1 MTRLLVPATSA
12 NLGPGFDSI
21 GVAVSL
27 YLTMDVLEPADAWWI
42 DHDLGDDIPHGEDNL
57 IIQTIQKLAPE
68 VPAHKL
74 AMHSDI
80 PSARGLGSSSSAII
94 AGIELADR
102 LGQKGWSEGEKI
114 NMANAIE
121 GHPDNVAPALAGG
134 LVIGVALEADRVLW
148 TKHTFPH
155 IAFVVTIPNKQLLT
169 SQARAVL
176 PKQLDFAQAVRANGI
191 GNVLASKLAVG
202 ELEEAGHLME
212 MDLLHETY
220 RSPLVPELKQVRQ
233 SLDGQAGVYG
243 TYLSGAGPTIMTLA
257 HKENAE
263 DLADILSHDIQDAQ
277 IRVLDLDEEGARW
290 LD

>member
-1 MTRLLVPATSA
+1 MTHLLVPATSA

-27 YLTMDVLEPADAWWI
+27 YLRIDILEASDHWWI
-42 DHDLGDDIPHGEDNL
+42 DHDLGEDIPHGEDNL

-68 VPAHKL
+68 TPAHKL
-74 AMHSDI
+74 RMTSDI

-102 LGQKGWSEGEKI
+102 LSRKGWSEEEKI

-176 PKQLDFAQAVRANGI
+176 PESLDFAQAVRANGI

-233 SLDGQAGVYG
+233 DLLGQPGVYG
-243 TYLSGAGPTIMTLA
+243 SYLSGAGPTIMTLA

-263 DLADILSHDIQDAQ
+263 ALAALLRRDIEDAQ
-277 IRVLDLDEEGARW
+277 VRVLDLDEEGARW
-290 LD
+290 VE